1 MIYNVIPINYAG
13 GLGGQ
18 FLSAFICAARENKPG
33 NWVFSKDGNAHNT
46 DKDLGSPPCGIGQD
60 PTSEKNTAHLI
71 EYSKTVPEDIIVYPH
86 GHYADPDLLMQY
98 FYKQIKI
105 YADPNQIEEIIGV
118 FMLKSPKNRI
128 HFKNLTNPI
137 EQEKYNK
144 YPMVTWKRFASTK
157 FTRLHNNCPDLEPR
171 MLNISWN
178 DMLYNDPEVLI
189 SKLYQFTE
197 IPEKNFSR
205 DKFNEWRMLTHKTVD
220 RLKEAGIIT

>member
-46 DKDLGSPPCGIGQD
+46 DKDLGSPPYGLGRD

-71 EYSKTVPEDIIVYPH
+71 EYSKTVHEDIIVYLH

-105 YADPNQIEEIIGV
+105 YAEPDQFEEILGI
-118 FMLKSPKNRI
+118 FMLK
-128 HFKNLTNPI
+128 NPNFSEDFQTDPI
-137 EQEKYNK
+137 DKEKYKNNYYVK
-144 YPMVTWKRFASTK
+144 WRRFALTK
-157 FTRLHNNCPDLEPR
+157 FTRLFNSCPDLEPR

-178 DMLYNDPEVLI
+178 DMLYNDPDILI
-189 SKLYQFTE
+189 SKLHRFTE
-197 IPEKNFSR
+197 IPEENFDR
-205 DKFNEWRMLTHKTVD
+205 EKFAEWRRLTHKTVD
-220 RLKEAGIIT
+220 RLKQAGLI